1 MTTEHHGLRLLLVA
15 VILPL
20 VLMIAGVLV
29 TVELAATG
37 PARITTHW
45 GLAGHPNGF
54 GSPYTYPVLIAAVSV
69 AIIVLL
75 GGTTV
80 LAAHRAPFTVMLKV
94 LGISPIWITVLLAV
108 GLGGALLEQRTAASV
123 SNAPNP
129 SFALIVGAVSA
140 SVLAAGSWFLL
151 PKAEKSPTE
160 RDIITVPP
168 VELATG
174 ERASWIRRAAASRT
188 ILLVFVGVGVLLGAA
203 EILVLLSTE
212 GQFWWF
218 SFIPVVVLVILLSN
232 LAFTVRIDSRG
243 VRIRSVIGFP
253 SIWIPITNVESAN
266 VVDVLA
272 FSQYGGWGVR
282 FTLNGRLG
290 IILRSGQALEI
301 HRKKGIVVVITV
313 DDATTAAALI
323 NGLVQRRAKLL

>member
-1 MTTEHHGLRLLLVA
+1 MTSEHHGLRLLAVA
-15 VILPL
+15 VVAPL
-20 VLMIAGVLV
+20 LLAIVGVLV

-37 PARITTHW
+37 PARIATHW
-45 GLAGHPNGF
+45 GFSGQPNGF

-94 LGISPIWITVLLAV
+94 LGITPTWITVLLSV
-108 GLGGALLEQRTAASV
+108 GLGGALLEQRTTASV
-123 SNAPNP
+123 SAAPNP
-129 SFALIVGAVSA
+129 GLALIIGAVAA
-140 SVLAAGSWFLL
+140 SVLAAAAWFLF
-151 PKAEKSPTE
+151 PRAEKSPTE
-160 RDIITVPP
+160 KDIVTVAP
-168 VELATG
+168 VQLADG
-174 ERASWIRRAAASRT
+174 ERASWIRRTSASRT
-188 ILLVFVGVGVLLGAA
+188 ILAVFIAIGLVLGAA
-203 EILVLLSTE
+203 EILVLLSTA

-232 LAFTVRIDSRG
+232 LAFTVRVDSRG
-243 VRIRSVIGFP
+243 VRIRSVVGFP
-253 SIWIPITNVESAN
+253 SIWIPLTNIESAN

-282 FTLNGRLG
+282 FNLNGRLG

-301 HRKKGIVVVITV
+301 HRKRGIVVVITI

-323 NGLVQRRAKLL
+323 NGLVQQRAKVA